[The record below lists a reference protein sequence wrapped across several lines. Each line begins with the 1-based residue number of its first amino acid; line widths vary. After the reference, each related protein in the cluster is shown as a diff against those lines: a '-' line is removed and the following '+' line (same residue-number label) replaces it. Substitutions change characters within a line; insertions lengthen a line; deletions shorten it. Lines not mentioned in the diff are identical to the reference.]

1 MTWVNDKKL
10 HFVLTLKPP
19 ATRKITPI
27 YLWQLVRHLPHPS
40 ERKNGTIT
48 FGIDSPL
55 EVQVHVKAWWDRT
68 GHTHSHVSSWRIYK
82 NKKQRRFDV
91 SFRSLFDSVRM
102 CVCVCFFLL
111 PTCSRVYVGFA
122 SVTHR
127 LSILTSINIWVQ
139 SSRRTSTPQHLKTY
153 IDFDFRGKIV
163 RNKLRAFS
171 GGAFYSKME
180 AHARRRAFG
189 KGEIGLANKN

>member
-1 MTWVNDKKL
+1 M
-10 HFVLTLKPP
+10 
-19 ATRKITPI
+19 
-27 YLWQLVRHLPHPS
+27 
-40 ERKNGTIT
+40 
-48 FGIDSPL
+48 
-55 EVQVHVKAWWDRT
+55 
-68 GHTHSHVSSWRIYK
+68 
-82 NKKQRRFDV
+82 
-91 SFRSLFDSVRM
+91 
-102 CVCVCFFLL
+102 
-111 PTCSRVYVGFA
+111 CSRVYVGFA

>member
-1 MTWVNDKKL
+1 MEQSLLALTVLSKCRCMLKL
-10 HFVLTLKPP
+10 DGIVPVTLTHMFRLDVFI
-19 ATRKITPI
+19 KI
-27 YLWQLVRHLPHPS
+27 
-40 ERKNGTIT
+40 KNNE
-48 FGIDSPL
+48 DS
-55 EVQVHVKAWWDRT
+55 
-68 GHTHSHVSSWRIYK
+68 I
-82 NKKQRRFDV
+82 
-91 SFRSLFDSVRM
+91 RSLFDSYVCV